1 MKYLSSPLLALD
13 TDVDDDGIYSTFS
26 KEQTILSKS
35 MFQLNDDNDTNLPA
49 TDNDEEDQVDPPF
62 PDTLRNSENPDGD
75 ETFVTEE
82 RESEK

>member
-35 MFQLNDDNDTNLPA
+35 MFQLNDDGYYEFPK
-49 TDNDEEDQVDPPF
+49 VDDDPYA
-62 PDTLRNSENPDGD
+62 
-75 ETFVTEE
+75 V
-82 RESEK
+82 KKK